1 MDNPHIC
8 IITVG
13 FGFGGA
19 ERLIFDLVSNI
30 KEYRFSVIGLKGDG
44 ILKEKLEKSGIAVYT
59 LGGTNTFDFRVFPRL
74 LTLLKRL
81 KPDLIHTHLIKA
93 NWLGRI
99 AGRTLNIPVISSIH
113 TIYTFMNPL
122 ERFIENLTARLSINI
137 SCSNTV
143 QNTNKKL
150 IGNFYNNYINNGVD
164 VNVDLSYPSLNL
176 LNLVTISRISTKEKR
191 LDILLKAFY
200 KLSKEFPK
208 LYLTIVGE
216 GKYKNKFEEFA
227 KYLGINQR
235 VTFTGYLP
243 VSSDFLKNFGIFI
256 LVSEFEGLPY
266 SLLEA
271 MASGLVPVVSSV
283 GGIRDVVIDGVNGL
297 LLYKNSPEEVYDKI
311 KYLLTNKDKAEEI
324 KIHARETIINNF
336 HIKKTI
342 KAWKSLYEKTLT
354 AKHNHL
360 KINRL
365 NIFNPTHSNI
375 VE

>member
-1 MDNPHIC
+1 MKKHIC

-44 ILKEKLEKSGIAVYT
+44 ILKNKLEKIGVKVYP

-81 KPDLIHTHLIKA
+81 EPDLIHTHLIKA

-99 AGRTLNIPVISSIH
+99 TGRILNIPVISTIH
-113 TIYTFMNPL
+113 NIYTFMNPFERIV
-122 ERFIENLTARLSINI
+122 ERFTAPLSINI
-137 SCSNTV
+137 ACSRTV
-143 QNTNKKL
+143 LKMNSSL
-150 IGNFYNNYINNGVD
+150 IGDFYQGYINNGVEMQ
-164 VNVDLSYPSLNL
+164 NKPSGLNL
-176 LNLVTISRISTKEKR
+176 NNLLTISRLEMKQKR
-191 LDILLKAFY
+191 TDILIRGFSLLA
-200 KLSKEFPK
+200 KEFPG
-208 LYLTIVGE
+208 LHLTIVGE
-216 GKYKNKFEEFA
+216 GRDRNKLELLT
-227 KYLGINQR
+227 KKLGLTNR
-235 VTFTGYLP
+235 VKFTGFISVDNYL
-243 VSSDFLKNFGIFI
+243 LKNFGVFI

-271 MASGLVPVVSSV
+271 MASGLIPVVSNV

-297 LLYKNSPEEVYDKI
+297 LLNKNSPEEVYDKI
-311 KYLLTNKDKAEEI
+311 KYLLTHKDKAGEI

-342 KAWKSLYEKTLT
+342 KTWKNLYEETLT
-354 AKHNHL
+354 AKHKHL
-360 KINRL
+360 RINGL
-365 NIFNPTHSNI
+365 HISIQPIQT
-375 VE
+375 E

>member
-1 MDNPHIC
+1 MKKHIC

-99 AGRTLNIPVISSIH
+99 AGRTLNIPVISTIH
-113 TIYTFMNPL
+113 NIYTFMNPFERMV
-122 ERFIENLTARLSINI
+122 ERFTAPLSINI
-137 SCSNTV
+137 VCSRTV
-143 QNTNKKL
+143 LKMNSTL
-150 IGNFYNNYINNGVD
+150 IGDFYQGVINNGVD
-164 VNVDLSYPSLNL
+164 VPKITSGLNL
-176 LNLVTISRISTKEKR
+176 NKLLTISRLDMRQKR
-191 LDILLKAFY
+191 TDILIRGFSLLAR
-200 KLSKEFPK
+200 EFPG
-208 LYLTIVGE
+208 LHLTIVGE
-216 GKYKNKFEEFA
+216 GRDRNKLELLT
-227 KYLGINQR
+227 KKLGLTNR
-235 VTFTGYLP
+235 VKFTGFIP
-243 VSSDFLKNFGIFI
+243 VDNDLLKNSGIFV

-271 MASGLVPVVSSV
+271 MASGLVPVVSNV

-297 LLYKNSPEEVYDKI
+297 LLYKNSPAEVYEKI
-311 KYLLTNKDKAEEI
+311 KYLLTNKDKAEEM

-336 HIKKTI
+336 NIKKTI
-342 KAWKSLYEKTLT
+342 QAWRELYEKTLT

-365 NIFNPTHSNI
+365 HVLNSTHSNI
-375 VE
+375 VQ